1 MVTDAASCAPGGP
14 VRLTAYSHGA
24 GCACKLSPT
33 ELGQVMAGLTPARSP
48 DLIVGREHGDD
59 ALVWRRPDG
68 RALVATIDVFT
79 PIVDDAAT
87 WGRIAAVN
95 AGSDV
100 FAMGGRPLFGLA
112 FAAWPRERLPL
123 TLLTEVLE
131 AGQAAANDGGWVVA
145 GGHTIDGAEPLYGQA
160 VVGELDPE
168 RMLRNTQGR
177 PGDTLVLTK
186 PLGTG
191 LVTTAVKR
199 RPPEAHG
206 PGGEL
211 AGAYAA
217 AVAEMTRSNGDAAQA
232 ALACGTRA
240 GTDVTGF
247 GLLNHLREVLLAS
260 GVAARLDAAAV
271 PRLPGVADLLA
282 RGEVPGGTQRNL
294 AHVRD
299 HLELAAGVDE
309 GQLVVL
315 ADAQTSGGLLL
326 AVPARA
332 AAVDL
337 VAQLTDGGHTAA
349 VIGELT
355 DGPSATIQIVA

>member
-1 MVTDAASCAPGGP
+1 MDADTI
-14 VRLTAYSHGA
+14 RLTAYSHGA

-33 ELGQVMAGLTPARSP
+33 ELSEVMGGLTPARSP
-48 DLIVGREHGDD
+48 DLLVGREHGDD

-68 RALVATIDVFT
+68 RALVATVDVFT
-79 PIVDDAAT
+79 PIVDDATT

-100 FAMGGRPLFGLA
+100 FAMGGRPLFALA

-123 TLLTEVLE
+123 GLLAEVLE
-131 AGQAAANDGGWVVA
+131 AGQHAAADGGWVVA

-160 VVGELDPE
+160 VIGELDPE
-168 RMLRNTQGR
+168 RMLVNAAAR

-191 LVTTAVKR
+191 LLTTAVKR
-199 RPPEAHG
+199 RDPAAHR

-211 AGAYAA
+211 APLYDA
-217 AVAEMTRSNGDAAQA
+217 AVHEMTRSNGPA
-232 ALACGTRA
+232 ALAALDHGTRA

-247 GLLNHLREVLLAS
+247 GLLNHLRELLLAS
-260 GVAARLDAAAV
+260 GVSARLDVDAV
-271 PRLPGVADLLA
+271 PRLPGIEQVLA

-294 AHVRD
+294 AHVRG
-299 HLELAAGVDE
+299 HLDVADGIGEPD
-309 GQLVVL
+309 LVLL

-326 AVPARA
+326 AVPDA
-332 AAVDL
+332 AAADDL
-337 VAQLTDGGHTAA
+337 VAELRDGGHTAA
-349 VIGELT
+349 VVGAVE
-355 DGPSATIQIVA
+355 DGDAGRVRLRRAST

>member
-1 MVTDAASCAPGGP
+1 MTDPP
-14 VRLTAYSHGA
+14 LRLTAYSHGA

-33 ELGQVMAGLTPARSP
+33 ELGEVMQGLTPATAP
-48 DLIVGREHGDD
+48 DLVIGRANGDD

-100 FAMGGRPLFGLA
+100 FAMGGRPLFALA
-112 FAAWPRERLPL
+112 FAAWPREQLPL
-123 TLLTEVLE
+123 SLLAEVLE
-131 AGQAAANDGGWVVA
+131 AGQDAAREGGWVVA

-160 VVGELDPE
+160 VVGEVDPD
-168 RMLRNTQGR
+168 RMLVNDAAR
-177 PGDTLVLTK
+177 PGDRLVLTK

-199 RPPEAHG
+199 RDPAAHR
-206 PGGEL
+206 PGGDL
-211 AGAYAA
+211 APLYEAA
-217 AVAEMTRSNGDAAQA
+217 LAEMLRSNGPAASA
-232 ALACGTRA
+232 AIDGGAKA

-247 GLLNHLREVLLAS
+247 GLLNHLREVLTAS
-260 GVAARLDAAAV
+260 GVAATVEVGAV
-271 PRLPGVADLLA
+271 PRLPGVDDLLA

-294 AHVRD
+294 AHVRP
-299 HLELAAGVDE
+299 HLDVETGVGEDD
-309 GQLVVL
+309 LVLL

-326 AVPARA
+326 AMPPA
-332 AAVDL
+332 AAGDL
-337 VAQLTDGGHTAA
+337 VDELVRSGHTAA
-349 VIGELT
+349 VVGAVTGGEPGRVTLLP
-355 DGPSATIQIVA
+355 G